1 MATTHTGN
9 GEGGRRRVLV
19 VDDDASIRSFV
30 GQALTDEGYE
40 VGQAANGADALAA
53 LAFGHP
59 NLILLDVR
67 MPGVDGWQVLDE
79 LRSAAGPQTP
89 VVVMTASYT
98 GQDRAL
104 QSGAQGYLAKPF
116 ELSELL
122 DCVDLHSNLRLEA
135 DRSETRNSV
144 ESSPSTRAVQEKEKA

>member
-1 MATTHTGN
+1 MTATRAVNET
-9 GEGGRRRVLV
+9 RRVLV
-19 VDDDASIRSFV
+19 VDDDSSIRSFV
-30 GQALTDEGYE
+30 GQALGDEGYE
-40 VGQAANGADALAA
+40 VRQAANGAEALDALARNR
-53 LAFGHP
+53 P
-59 NLILLDVR
+59 DLILLDVR

-116 ELSELL
+116 ELNDLL
-122 DCVDLHSNLRLEA
+122 ECVDLHSRLRLDA
-135 DRSETRNSV
+135 DRSETRATADS
-144 ESSPSTRAVQEKEKA
+144 